1 MEKSGILLVASINS
15 FHGNVLPEGFARL
28 YEERLSLGQIAKSGI
43 PMTINSHGIDFLM
56 YPWLNDFVDC
66 PNLEFTYGLFTQIL
80 PVFLSEEYLVWQHAL
95 GDVIHP
101 NISQIFYPEFCTPAS
116 PQENFWVLDSQT
128 HYYSDMNG
136 EVSWENKAP
145 MDYPAIKYRG
155 KIGLVMK
162 EPAYKPILDGFFLAQ
177 RLPDQ
182 TSAGGRT
189 NLEVLVDRVESVEG
203 IVILPLDL
211 EAPYVGSLLGGEFW
225 RRFLAEIKERGL
237 EKNFLSFSDCFPELE
252 AEAVETADTPYR
264 NISKWV
270 SLPANFSYYSQI
282 REISQRELTENEKFL
297 LAIAGNSDIG
307 AAIHQKTLKPVA
319 RPAVYANGAPGNVT
333 ISGSEEVIKASYMA
347 LDCLIK
353 GGSLFERLQ
362 ALDNKGLFLQR
373 LMDVCKRLKI

>member
-1 MEKSGILLVASINS
+1 MENGILLVASINS

-28 YEERLSLGQIAKSGI
+28 YEERLSLGQLAESGI

-56 YPWLNDFVDC
+56 YPWLDDFVNY
-66 PNLEFTYGLFTQIL
+66 PNLDFTSGLFTQML
-80 PVFLSEEYLVWQHAL
+80 PVFLSEKYLEWQHL
-95 GDVIHP
+95 SGRLIP
-101 NISQIFYPEFCTPAS
+101 PGINQIFYPEFCTPTS
-116 PQENFWVLDSQT
+116 PQDNFWVLDSQT

-145 MDYPAIKYRG
+145 ISSPAIKYRG

-162 EPAYKPILDGFFLAQ
+162 ESAYKPILDAFFLAQ

-182 TSAGGRT
+182 LNSEGRT
-189 NLEVLVDRVESVEG
+189 NLKALVDRVESVEG
-203 IVILPLDL
+203 VVILPLDL

-225 RRFLAEIKERGL
+225 RRFLGEIKERGL
-237 EKNFLSFSDCFPELE
+237 EKNFLSFSEVFPRLRV
-252 AEAVETADTPYR
+252 EAVETVDAPYR
-264 NISKWV
+264 NLGKWL

-282 REISQRELTENEKFL
+282 REISQRELSREERFL

-319 RPAVYANGAPGNVT
+319 RPAVYANGDPGIVT
-333 ISGSEEVIKASYMA
+333 ISGSDEVIKASYMA
-347 LDCLIK
+347 LDCLKK

-373 LMDVCKRLKI
+373 LMDVYKRL